1 MKRERGGGGAKKD
14 EGWGCLGRDGKTY
27 ASTSNNMQ
35 FASPYPNETH
45 FASALQSAWHA
56 ENVFF
61 VPLDS
66 K

>member
-1 MKRERGGGGAKKD
+1 
-14 EGWGCLGRDGKTY
+14 
-27 ASTSNNMQ
+27 MQ